1 MNIIFKMI
9 KFVLLALLSFSLND
23 EIFGRFE
30 EDKVG
35 SDGYHLELKFDDGVC
50 CKDKKAED
58 ASPENEPIC
67 LNSKNSQLIADQT
80 LIVLKRAD
88 TSYEALKALKIPEF
102 MISKITYQEWAA
114 NIEYGNYNLEGF
126 SKLKELVTKFVL
138 CKKVC
143 KVFFFLRESLR
154 EHAAVTNV
162 EDIIE
167 DFGDYQEKYIKISGD
182 LIILGDVRKAIELTM
197 AAAEADGQPYV
208 GVLFESETMII
219 DSNLLDNKGWAGK
232 NILLDV
238 ENVIVPKSYS
248 WYVDGNEGQL
258 NTSSFLCRSSFTQ
271 FCSQSR

>member
-1 MNIIFKMI
+1 MI

-67 LNSKNSQLIADQT
+67 LNTKNSQLIADQT

-114 NIEYGNYNLEGF
+114 NIEYGNYNFEGF
-126 SKLKELVTKFVL
+126 SKLKDLVTKFVL

-154 EHAAVTNV
+154 VHAAETNF
-162 EDIIE
+162 DDHIE

-182 LIILGDVRKAIELTM
+182 LVILGDVRKALELNM
-197 AAAEADGQPYV
+197 AANEADGQPYS
-208 GVLFESETMII
+208 GVLFEAETMII

-248 WYVDGNEGQL
+248 WFVDGNEGQL
-258 NTSSFLCRSSFTQ
+258 KTKSFVCRSN
-271 FCSQSR
+271 